1 MPPVVV
7 GSSRFASA
15 LETGEAKLWIVL
27 IGVNDYQ
34 DETLPNLRY
43 AAYDCQGV
51 GEALAQATQAFPQ
64 KEFFIHHDL
73 TVDKPTLKAIQSSL
87 QQVISSAKTQDTVL
101 LYFSGHGVLDPNSQ
115 QTVLCL
121 QDTQKQQL
129 LSTGLCFQDLLSTLG
144 ECTAHSQLIWL
155 DACHSGNI
163 SLSGARGHLSE
174 PTLINPT
181 PQLLELLRQRAAK
194 SRGFYALLSCD
205 QGQQSWEFPDLGHGV
220 FSYYLM
226 RGLRGEAA
234 GSHGIIDADALYRYV
249 YHQTLQYVEQT
260 NQQLRLINQQK
271 RTKGET
277 DLHPEYSMQ
286 TPKRIVEGVG
296 ETILGLKPMRPE
308 LWQRRQALMVDGL
321 IHRTMSPALCEVFR
335 QDGNFELA
343 YFPQPTDNW
352 SDVRTTIS
360 AFLQQKRVPSEPRSQ
375 EFVQA
380 VATRLLYLRGRHAF
394 SPDGDAWLLLGDGT
408 RISRAWLRQEL
419 RRSRTAQ
426 QIVVLDCPGAKSLED
441 WVEDLKVTSDHG
453 QCILACASPDDEPE
467 LFAQVLL
474 EALIASPAQT
484 GLSMAALLA
493 RLQTNLDEL
502 GLACYLWLSGTQG
515 LIEMLPPV
523 LGMQTIHSTRSPANS
538 SENQE
543 LSSAD
548 VPLAEWLDCLR
559 PLLLRLVG
567 PIVPSLLEQV
577 SDSLDATNPHQ
588 LISALSSLLPVK
600 HRTQFEQEASLLV
613 EAPLSS
619 HRSIEAKAVSL
630 PTVDQVMLNE
640 AHSTEPP
647 KQLDETGG
655 QTGGLLTAEQFKG
668 IEQFLLDLVGPIAP
682 ALLNQLSPATCDA
695 TVMLEELAVHLS
707 EAQQARLAQH
717 LTLLMPFSSPQVQN
731 PHLSNAKG
739 HEAATTLLA
748 QAETSKNDQVVT
760 DDQIDACE
768 QELAGLIGP
777 IAKFIV
783 TTKREL
789 ENQVSLKTFVETL
802 VTEIPDPKKADEFR
816 RKMLRK

>member
-1 MPPVVV
+1 MPPVGV

-34 DETLPNLRY
+34 DETLPDLRY

-73 TVDKPTLKAIQSSL
+73 NPEKPTLQAIQSSL
-87 QQVISSAKTQDTVL
+87 QRVISSAKTQDTVL
-101 LYFSGHGVLDPNSQ
+101 LYFSGHGVLDPESQ

-121 QDTQKQQL
+121 ADTRKQPL
-129 LSTGLCFQDLLSTLG
+129 LSTGLCFQDLLAKLG
-144 ECTAHSQLIWL
+144 ECAAHSQLIWL

-163 SLSGARGHLSE
+163 SLSGARGHLSD
-174 PTLINPT
+174 PVLINPT

-271 RTKGET
+271 RNKGET

-296 ETILGLKPMRPE
+296 ETILGLKPMGPE
-308 LWQRRQALMVDGL
+308 PWQRRQALMVDGL
-321 IHRTMSPALCEVFR
+321 LHRAVSPALCEVFR
-335 QDGNFELA
+335 QDGNFELT
-343 YFPQPTDNW
+343 YFPQPTDHW
-352 SDVRTTIS
+352 SDVRTAIS
-360 AFLQQKRVPSEPRSQ
+360 AFLQQKRVPLEPGPQ

-380 VATRLLYLRGRHAF
+380 VATRLLYLRGRLAF
-394 SPDGDAWLLLGDGT
+394 SPDGDAWLVLGNGT
-408 RISRAWLRQEL
+408 RISRTWLRQEL
-419 RRSRTAQ
+419 RQSRTAQ
-426 QIVVLDCPGAKSLED
+426 QIVILDCPGAASLED
-441 WVEDLKVTSDHG
+441 WVEDLKFTSDHG

-484 GLSMAALLA
+484 GLSMAGLLA
-493 RLQTNLDEL
+493 RLQTNLDGL
-502 GLACYLWLSGTQG
+502 GLTCHLWLSGTQG

-523 LGMQTIHSTRSPANS
+523 LGMQTIQATRSSAAS
-538 SENQE
+538 SQDRE
-543 LSSAD
+543 LPSSD
-548 VPLAEWLDCLR
+548 VRLTELLER
-559 PLLLRLVG
+559 LKPLLLKLVG

-577 SDSLDATNPHQ
+577 SNSLEANNPHR
-588 LISALSSLLPVK
+588 LISTLSSLLPVK
-600 HRTQFEQEASLLV
+600 HRTQFEQEANLLV
-613 EAPLSS
+613 QAPLESPN
-619 HRSIEAKAVSL
+619 SIEAKAVPL
-630 PTVDQVMLNE
+630 PTADRVILNE

-655 QTGGLLTAEQFKG
+655 QTGALLTAEQVKRV
-668 IEQFLLDLVGPIAP
+668 EQFLLGLVGPIAP
-682 ALLNQLSPATCDA
+682 ALLSQLSPAACDA
-695 TVMLEELAVHLS
+695 TVMLEELSVHLS
-707 EAQQARLAQH
+707 EAQQAQLAQH
-717 LTLLMPFSSPQVQN
+717 LTTLMPLPSEAQN
-731 PHLSNAKG
+731 MYLSNAKG
-739 HEAATTLLA
+739 YEAATTLLA
-748 QAETSKNDQVVT
+748 QTGSTESDQLVT
-760 DDQIDACE
+760 DRLINACE
-768 QELAGLIGP
+768 QELAYLIGP

-783 TTKREL
+783 TTKRDL
-789 ENQVSLKTFVETL
+789 ENQVSLRTFVETL
-802 VTEIPDPKKADEFR
+802 VTEIPDPQKADEFR